1 MWQYFRGVPA
11 LIGLGTIPF
20 DAIISGLG
28 LYAALWGGLP
38 IAAAYGLGT
47 MAGKTDM
54 SLSPTKAEKSDA
66 ARERVRRGL
75 VAAVYDQASK
85 ELESLRDEI
94 EFQKR
99 LDSERL
105 MAPTRRGL
113 I

>member
-1 MWQYFRGVPA
+1 MWAYLRGLPA
-11 LIGLGTIPF
+11 LVGLSTIPF
-20 DAIISGLG
+20 DALVSGTG

-38 IAAAYGLGT
+38 IAVAYGLGS

-75 VAAVYDQASK
+75 VAAIYDQAAN

-94 EFQKR
+94 ELQKR
-99 LDSERL
+99 LRGEQL
-105 MAPTRRGL
+105 LAPTRRGL